1 MSHVLELMGATCRLV
16 DGERTVAALDEVSLT
31 VDAGEVVAV
40 VGPSG
45 SGKSTLVHVA
55 CGLRPASP
63 GVVVVDGEPAPPWAE
78 AREWW
83 NVARRDLIGV
93 VHQRL
98 NLVPGLSALD
108 NVALPLRL
116 AGSGAAAAR
125 RQAGERLGDVGA
137 GDLATVRA
145 DRLSIGQQQL
155 VAMARAVAGDR
166 KVVLADEPTAALDT
180 VRAEQVV
187 ELLGDQAQRRGVGV
201 LMVTHDSRLASW
213 ADRVLVLRDGHVV
226 DEVAPEASTATGS
239 AAGAGVAV
247 G

>member
-1 MSHVLELMGATCRLV
+1 
-16 DGERTVAALDEVSLT
+16 
-31 VDAGEVVAV
+31 
-40 VGPSG
+40 
-45 SGKSTLVHVA
+45 
-55 CGLRPASP
+55 
-63 GVVVVDGEPAPPWAE
+63 VVVVGGRAAPPWAE

-83 NVARRDLIGV
+83 NVARRDVIGV

-98 NLVPGLSALD
+98 NLMPGLTALD

-116 AGSGAAAAR
+116 AGSGAGAAR
-125 RQAGERLGDVGA
+125 AEAGKRLDDVGA

-166 KVVLADEPTAALDT
+166 RVVLADEPTAALDT

-187 ELLGDQAQRRGVGV
+187 ELLGDQARRRGVVV

-213 ADRVLVLRDGHVV
+213 ADRVLVLRDGHMV
-226 DEVAPEASTATGS
+226 DEVAAPAESETAADSGR
-239 AAGAGVAV
+239 GMAV
-247 G
+247 R

>member
-1 MSHVLELMGATCRLV
+1 
-16 DGERTVAALDEVSLT
+16 
-31 VDAGEVVAV
+31 VAV

-63 GVVVVDGEPAPPWAE
+63 GVVVVDGKPAPPWSE

-83 NVARRDLIGV
+83 NVARRDVIGV

-98 NLVPGLSALD
+98 NLMPGLTALD

-116 AGSGAAAAR
+116 AGTGATRAR
-125 RQAGERLGDVGA
+125 AQAGERLEEVGA

-155 VAMARAVAGDR
+155 VATARAVAGDR

-187 ELLGDQAQRRGVGV
+187 ELLGDQARQRGVGV

-213 ADRVLVLRDGHVV
+213 ADRVLVLRDGHIV
-226 DEVAPEASTATGS
+226 DEVAPPDD
-239 AAGAGVAV
+239 AGAVTGVAV